1 MLPAKLKN
9 FMLFNDAQSYLG
21 EVGEV
26 TLPKLAR
33 KMEKWRGGGM
43 LGEVDIDMGQE
54 PIELE
59 WMAGGMLRQV
69 LRQFGTNDIGGVLLR
84 FAGAYQRDDGGQNHL
99 VEIVVKGRHAEIDMG
114 NAKAGDDT
122 EWKIKTSCVYYKLS
136 IDGTTE
142 VEIDMLHGLFNVAG
156 SNLAAD
162 LLDLLGL
169 ATAL

>member
-9 FMLFNDAQSYLG
+9 FMLFNDADSYLG
-21 EVGEV
+21 QIGEV

-33 KMEKWRGGGM
+33 KMESWRGGGM

-54 PIELE
+54 KIELE
-59 WMAGGMLRQV
+59 WTAGGVIRQV
-69 LRQFGTNDIGGVLLR
+69 LRQFGHTDIGGVLLR
-84 FAGAYQRDDGGQNHL
+84 FAGRYQRDDGGQNHL

-136 IDGTTE
+136 LDGAVE
-142 VEIDMLHGLFNVAG
+142 VEIDMIHGLFNVGGTSRA
-156 SNLAAD
+156 SE

-169 ATAL
+169 I